1 MDINSLMGAQLS
13 SLRQTVN
20 LSLLNMTKNTKVAG
34 ATMMLQDFSQNQAQ
48 IQSAAQ
54 ASHPTLGKSLD
65 IKV

>member
-1 MDINSLMGAQLS
+1 MDINSMMSSQLS

-20 LSLLNMTKNTKVAG
+20 LSLLNMAKNTEAAG
-34 ATMMLQDFSQNQAQ
+34 ATVMLEDFSKNQAQ

-54 ASHPTLGKSLD
+54 AAHPTLGKSLD